1 MSGKSSTLAW
11 AIQKFDILGGFPVKL
26 PQKILGE
33 KIVFAAQQPVNNF
46 PQQLDFDVLWFR
58 RRRAY
63 KNLEEKKGKTKE
75 KKPHRGQKWVGWDE
89 RVS

>member
-1 MSGKSSTLAW
+1 MGFLGPHFGGSRWICPKQFRENKLHLQLNKFT
-11 AIQKFDILGGFPVKL
+11 QK
-26 PQKILGE
+26 
-33 KIVFAAQQPVNNF
+33 
-46 PQQLDFDVLWFR
+46 LDFDVLWFR

-63 KNLEEKKGKTKE
+63 KNQEEKKGKKRKKKGK